1 MEHKNDKTIEIILAV
16 GNLTERESRQWIFP
30 TSCVRIAWLVVR
42 CFHTYD
48 HGSTAILF
56 RLTYLKEKELA
67 LLRCLYSF
75 KDANGEALEE
85 LPDIVSAK
93 LLLFSKRRRL
103 TEQHF
108 SYGRLWR

>member
-16 GNLTERESRQWIFP
+16 SNLKDRESRPWIFP
-30 TSCVRIAWLVVR
+30 TSCVKVARLVVR
-42 CFHTYD
+42 CFHICD
-48 HGSTAILF
+48 RGSTAILF
-56 RLTYLKEKELA
+56 RLAYLKEKELA

-93 LLLFSKRRRL
+93 LLLFSKRRRF
-103 TEQHF
+103 TEQDF
-108 SYGRLWR
+108 SYGRL